1 MSAWVVRARLA
12 ALMLCLPVLTGACG
26 GASKPSTPTS
36 PVLPAN
42 GPCQAATGL
51 SRSLVPIV
59 NGSACDSTTSSV
71 VMLVI
76 RQADG
81 VSVSRCSGAV
91 IGSQAVLTA
100 AHCVFG
106 NPIRV
111 TVVPG
116 DAPDITA
123 QTFAAH
129 PEYRPSPYPLDI
141 AVITTSRP
149 IGRRAIPLLVSRPGR
164 VGETGVLAG
173 WGVDQNGDSGMLR
186 AGVAAIDF
194 VGDTFL
200 TTRFSASETG
210 TCSGD
215 SGGPLLLSESGE
227 WMLAGVASTGVYN
240 PATNAPPCQNGISVY
255 AGVRAVTIS
264 SFIRGLVPDASLR

>member
-1 MSAWVVRARLA
+1 MSALVVRASLA
-12 ALMLCLPVLTGACG
+12 AFVLCLPVLTGACG

-36 PVLPAN
+36 PVPPSN

-100 AHCVFG
+100 AHCVLG
-106 NPIRV
+106 NPIGV
-111 TVVPG
+111 TVVAG
-116 DAPDITA
+116 DSPDITA

-149 IGRRAIPLLVSRPGR
+149 IGRRAIPLLVSRTGR

-173 WGVDQNGDSGMLR
+173 WGVDQNGDSSMLR

-227 WMLAGVASTGVYN
+227 WMLAGVASTESTIPRRTPR
-240 PATNAPPCQNGISVY
+240 PARTAS
-255 AGVRAVTIS
+255 ASTRACGPSTIS
-264 SFIRGLVPDASLR
+264 SFIRGSSRNASLR